1 MLVGNIFQVLI
12 VFNYLRLQNVKLLV
26 HGFDRFLV
34 FIVNSFGAFDGF
46 DFLSII
52 LWMLLLIFVFVL
64 ILLMSMFVG
73 LLVLEVLFIHS
84 DAVDGF
90 DR

>member
-1 MLVGNIFQVLI
+1 M
-12 VFNYLRLQNVKLLV
+12 KLLV
-26 HGFDRFLV
+26 DGFDMFLV
-34 FIVNSFGAFDGF
+34 FIVNIFGAFYGF

-52 LWMLLLIFVFVL
+52 LWMLLVIFVFVL

-73 LLVLEVLFIHS
+73 LLGFEVLFIHS
-84 DAVDGF
+84 NAVDGV